1 MEHVIVDV
9 VIFSAIPKPLSYFL
23 PRGTQAAVG
32 CRVVAPV
39 RNTLKV
45 GVVVEVKDS
54 SDPAQG
60 LKPITT
66 VLDEAPCITPEI
78 ISLVRWCSRYYHR
91 SLGECMSLAF
101 PPSLRKPLPLPDEAP
116 TRVCLRKTPLGRLGP
131 RQEAILEILAGGV
144 VDLQTLRELLPG
156 CMPSLRSLAKRGYVE
171 LTAGE
176 AVVNHEQAP
185 PVCYTRDQDEAI
197 DRITNIMAER
207 RLETIVLHGI
217 TGSGKTE
224 VYLAC
229 ALETLSRNRSVLYL
243 VPEIALTP
251 QTIAMVQRRI
261 PHEVAVFHSGLA
273 PRQRAREFF
282 RVARADVG
290 FVLGTRSAVFAPLCD
305 IGLII
310 VDEEHDGSYKQ
321 ADGVPY
327 NARDLAI
334 LRAKNHECPVI
345 LGSATP
351 SMETFV
357 RARNPASTLVTLSSR
372 IGNATL
378 PTVDII
384 DMRGSKDPL
393 SPQLIE
399 GIRDTAD
406 RGEQSLLF
414 INRRGFASA
423 MICPGCGKVL
433 SCTRCDRS
441 LTYHKARGV
450 GLCHYCGY
458 TLALPEV
465 CPSCGCLDM
474 SPVGLGTERV
484 VEAVASHFSDLRI
497 LKMDSDEITTNTK
510 LTLALKAIR
519 NREVDVII
527 GTQMIAKGHDFDDL
541 TLVGVMHAEQ
551 LLYMPDFRAGER
563 TFQQIVQVAGRAGRR
578 KPDTTVMIQTL
589 MPDHPLIR
597 SIASYDYQAMMA
609 TEESS
614 RRLAGFPPFAHMARI
629 IVTSQSFEEGRD
641 ISGELSSKIAGKG
654 VEILG
659 PAPAPIALLRK
670 HHRWHF
676 IVRASNR
683 NTLHRLMSVLERIPI
698 PHRVQLKIDIDPYS
712 ML

>member
-1 MEHVIVDV
+1 MVAWDAMEHAIVDV
-9 VIFSAIPKPLSYFL
+9 VIFSAIPKPLSYLL

-54 SDPAQG
+54 SGPVQG

-116 TRVCLRKTPLGRLGP
+116 TRVCLRKTPLGRLGH

-144 VDLQTLRELLPG
+144 MDLQTLRELLPD

-171 LTAGE
+171 LIMGE
-176 AVVNHEQAP
+176 AVVNHDQAP
-185 PVCYTRDQDEAI
+185 PVSYTRDQDEAI
-197 DRITNIMAER
+197 ARITNIMAEH

-229 ALETLSRNRSVLYL
+229 ALETLSRDRSVLYL

-261 PHEVAVFHSGLA
+261 PHEIAVFHSGLA

-282 RVARADVG
+282 RVARANVG
-290 FVLGTRSAVFAPLCD
+290 FVLGTRSAVFAPLSD

-334 LRAKNHECPVI
+334 LRAQNHECPVI

-458 TLALPEV
+458 TLLLPEV

-578 KPDTTVMIQTL
+578 RPDTKVMIQTL
-589 MPDHPLIR
+589 MPDHP
-597 SIASYDYQAMMA
+597 
-609 TEESS
+609 
-614 RRLAGFPPFAHMARI
+614 
-629 IVTSQSFEEGRD
+629 
-641 ISGELSSKIAGKG
+641 
-654 VEILG
+654 
-659 PAPAPIALLRK
+659 
-670 HHRWHF
+670 
-676 IVRASNR
+676 
-683 NTLHRLMSVLERIPI
+683 
-698 PHRVQLKIDIDPYS
+698 
-712 ML
+712 